1 MAAQGENMVR
11 IGLAAVALA
20 VAIGSLLSLHP
31 ALNGRGAE
39 SSAAAPQAAP
49 GAVLTASVRA
59 APEPASAATEAP
71 IAPVT
76 GVQTVSAALPA
87 PAAAPAPT
95 AEGTAS
101 RLKKLG
107 AAKAPPDPTVDEV
120 TDGVLV
126 ELGLKDAPPP
136 TPEQAALRDMT
147 ANVLKG
153 LGGVTGKTV
162 TPEAAQAKGPSLQT
176 LVAAALR
183 DGKPDAYI
191 DALVNEAAGRG
202 EIRVPKALVTP
213 EGKVDTAVLLAGL
226 VQKATQATG
235 TTSAAP
241 EVASGEGVELRMV
254 QKADGGVEQYQFYTV
269 QPGDSLG
276 AIAVKFYGDINR
288 FMKVYDANRMI
299 LASPDLIRV
308 GQRLVIPSA

>member
-1 MAAQGENMVR
+1 MVR
-11 IGLAAVALA
+11 IGLAAAALA

-31 ALNGRGAE
+31 AF
-39 SSAAAPQAAP
+39 APRVAQGPEAP
-49 GAVLTASVRA
+49 P
-59 APEPASAATEAP
+59 APEPQALITAAVQAPPVAEAP
-71 IAPVT
+71 IT

-87 PAAAPAPT
+87 PGP

-101 RLKKLG
+101 RLRKLG

-126 ELGLKDAPPP
+126 ELGLKDAPTP

-153 LGGVTGKTV
+153 LGSITGKTL
-162 TPEAAQAKGPSLQT
+162 TPEAAQPKGASLQT

-202 EIRVPKALVTP
+202 DIRVPKALVTP

-226 VQKATQATG
+226 VQKATQADG
-235 TTSAAP
+235 AAP
-241 EVASGEGVELRMV
+241 VTPDAAGGAGVELRVV
-254 QKADGGVEQYQFYTV
+254 QKADGRMEQYQFYTV

-288 FMKVYDANRMI
+288 FMKVYEANRMI